1 MANFRAVGTAVLA
14 EATSYTQ
21 RVYEL
26 LELTV
31 YDTDISADYTSYITN
46 APFNITIGGNT
57 YIALGGMLGFSE
69 IEENSDFTITQV
81 TVSLQGLQSQDV
93 SLFLRANYTDRPL
106 KIYRVWLDTA
116 QQTVGSPLL
125 IFDGRID
132 RPIINDDGRSCTV
145 GCTAS
150 SHWADYDRRAGRHT
164 NFDEQIYWSLRMVNP
179 STDKGFEFTGNSIK
193 DLKWGSK

>member
-1 MANFRAVGTAVLA
+1 MANFRDVGTSVLA
-14 EATSYTQ
+14 EATSITQ

-31 YDTDISADYTSYITN
+31 YDTDASADHTAYITN
-46 APFNITIGGNT
+46 APFNLTIGGNE
-57 YIALGGMLGFSE
+57 YVAVGSMLGFSD

-81 TVSLQGLQSQDV
+81 TVSLNGLQSADV
-93 SLFLRANYTDRPL
+93 ALFLRANYTDRPL
-106 KIYRVWLDTA
+106 KIYRVWLNTA
-116 QQTVGSPLL
+116 QQVVGNPLL

-132 RPIINDDGRSCTV
+132 HPVIQDDGQRCTI

-164 NFDEQIYWSLRMVNP
+164 NYDEQIYWSGKMASPNV
-179 STDKGFEFTGNSIK
+179 DKGFEFTGNNIK

>member
-1 MANFRAVGTAVLA
+1 MANFRGMSASTVA
-14 EATSYTQ
+14 EATSFTQ

-26 LELTV
+26 LEITV
-31 YDTDISADYTSYITN
+31 YDTDISANYTSYVTN
-46 APFNITIGGNT
+46 APFDISTGGNT
-57 YIALGGMLGFSE
+57 YRGVGNMLGFSDV
-69 IEENSDFTITQV
+69 EENSDFTITQV
-81 TVSLQGLQSQDV
+81 TVSLVGLQSADV

-106 KIYRVWLDTA
+106 KIRRVWLDNS
-116 QQTVGSPLL
+116 QQPVGSALL

-132 RPIINDDGRSCTV
+132 RPIIQDDGKTCTI

-164 NFDEQIYWSLRMVNP
+164 NFDEQIYWSQKMTSPN
-179 STDKGFEFTGNSIK
+179 TDKGFEFTGNTIK

>member
-1 MANFRAVGTAVLA
+1 MANFRDVGTEVLKQ
-14 EATSYTQ
+14 ATSFTQ

-31 YDTDISADYTSYITN
+31 YDTDISANHTAYITN
-46 APFNITIGGNT
+46 APFNITIGANEYVAVGS
-57 YIALGGMLGFSE
+57 MLGFSE

-81 TVSLQGLQSQDV
+81 TVSLNGLQSADV
-93 SLFLRANYTDRPL
+93 ALFLRANYTDRPL
-106 KIYRVWLDTA
+106 KIYRVWLDVD
-116 QQTVGSPLL
+116 QQTVGNPLL

-132 RPIINDDGRSCTV
+132 RPVINDDGKSCTI

-164 NFDEQIYWSLRMVNP
+164 NYDEQIYWSLQMASP
-179 STDKGFEFTGNSIK
+179 STDKGFEFTGNNIK